1 MWLSVTQPTEEFLEG
16 CNFLYDTIPYHI
28 IPIMPVFCRGHALCG
43 ALEGPAPSPVKLEQ
57 TVRVKDCKDLKIGL
71 EMITKDLNLNSNNE
85 I

>member
-1 MWLSVTQPTEEFLEG
+1 
-16 CNFLYDTIPYHI
+16 
-28 IPIMPVFCRGHALCG
+28 MPVFCRGHALCG